1 MIRSTLNLNNDDQTF
16 GKGDTIF
23 TVSKL
28 RPNIIKEDL
37 LVKKREGEEK
47 DKKIPL
53 KSIYEN

>member
-1 MIRSTLNLNNDDQTF
+1 MNNDDQTF

>member
-1 MIRSTLNLNNDDQTF
+1 MIVAEIKEFLWFMIRSTLNLYNDDQTF

-37 LVKKREGEEK
+37 LVMKREEG
-47 DKKIPL
+47 
-53 KSIYEN
+53 